1 MASKRVE
8 RAKAKGSL
16 ATELAITGAAVGSLV
31 GPVGGVVGGS
41 IGGLAGLIVGDATTV
56 FPMDMIAIPAFEYA
70 ALRTGGAGV
79 TPSFMIYIKE
89 GEVLTQV
96 IPTDAME
103 ATVALEETSTIATKK
118 RRAKGAG
125 LPKKYAKLGFKKG
138 WAAYKKTP
146 AYKNK
151 QSKKKKASKKR
162 KR

>member
-41 IGGLAGLIVGDATTV
+41 VGGLAGLIIGDATTV
-56 FPMDMIAIPAFEYA
+56 FPMDMVAIPAFEYA
-70 ALRTGGAGV
+70 SLNAR
-79 TPSFMIYIKE
+79 PSFMIYIKE

-96 IPTDAME
+96 IPTDAIE
-103 ATVALEETSTIATKK
+103 ATVALEETTQITSKK

-138 WAAYKKTP
+138 WAAYKRTP

-151 QSKKKKASKKR
+151 QARKKKAAKKR

>member
-8 RAKAKGSL
+8 RAKAKGTL

-41 IGGLAGLIVGDATTV
+41 VGGLAGLIIGDATTV
-56 FPMDMIAIPAFEYA
+56 FPMDMVAIPAFEYA
-70 ALRTGGAGV
+70 SLNAR
-79 TPSFMIYIKE
+79 PSFMIYIKE

-103 ATVALEETSTIATKK
+103 ATIALVETSPASSPK
-118 RRAKGAG
+118 RTRAKGAG

-146 AYKNK
+146 AYKKK
-151 QSKKKKASKKR
+151 QARKKTSSKKR
-162 KR
+162 GKR

>member
-8 RAKAKGSL
+8 RAKAKGQL
-16 ATELAITGAAVGSLV
+16 ATELALTGAAVGSLV

-41 IGGLAGLIVGDATTV
+41 VGGLAGLIVGDATLV
-56 FPMDMIAIPAFEYA
+56 FPMPMVAIPAFEFA
-70 ALRTGGAGV
+70 SITSGRS
-79 TPSFMIYIKE
+79 PSFMVYIKE

-96 IPTDAME
+96 VATDAME
-103 ATVALEETSTIATKK
+103 ATEALEEVTTPAK
-118 RRAKGAG
+118 RTRAPGAG

-151 QSKKKKASKKR
+151 QARKKASKKR
-162 KR
+162 GRR